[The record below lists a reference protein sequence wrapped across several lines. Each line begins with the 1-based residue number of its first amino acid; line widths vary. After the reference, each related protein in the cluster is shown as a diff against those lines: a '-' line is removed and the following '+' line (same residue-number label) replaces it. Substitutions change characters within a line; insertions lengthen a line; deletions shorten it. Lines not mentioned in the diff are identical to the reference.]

1 MTDSTS
7 PDFEPRRPALVAA
20 VVFVV
25 AALTLCWPMLRGDF
39 LIGQYSD
46 MYEAGYGFR
55 IFAANYFRE
64 YGSIPLWNPY
74 LMGGVPFVGAGGG
87 DIFYPTAWLRWILPT
102 DLAINLGFAGHIVLA
117 GAAVYALLR
126 ALRVSWAGA
135 LVGGLA
141 FQMTGI
147 VLSLVHPGHDG
158 KLFVSALAPLLFLAI
173 VRAVRDGSIVGYGNI
188 ALTVGL
194 SLHGH
199 PQMAYYLLVGGLIWG
214 LFWVFGP
221 EGPRTAAGRG
231 KVIAASVAVVVLG
244 IGLYAIY
251 GMPMSA
257 HVPYSP
263 RVEGG
268 VSSGWAHAT
277 SFALPLS
284 ELPGLL
290 LPAIDGGVT
299 PTYFGRNGLKL
310 HTEYLGPV
318 AIVLAILGMGGV
330 ERKRIRLALGVIAG
344 LFLLVSVGGGTP
356 FFRLWYAVMPM
367 SATLRAP
374 GMAFFLVAMPLAVF
388 AGFGA
393 ERLFRRDIS
402 IPRLS
407 IVAGLIALLAL
418 LGVIGFLQMMV
429 EDWARGTGYQ
439 GVPEMA
445 IANAGKLRTDSIRL
459 LIVTAVTA
467 GLIWAIARDRIRGV
481 AAVATIG
488 AVLWADLWIVGR
500 HSFVFSPGAKVTYA
514 SDPIMQHL
522 EQIKPPYRVYAPS
535 AQYAGLS
542 PYPKS
547 WLMAADI
554 PVLFGYHGNEIR
566 YFDDLLGGKN
576 IWQNQLSPAMWDL
589 FAVRYFVVKEPQQI
603 PGFRQVLGP
612 VETHHGPGY
621 LFEAENPPQYA
632 KVIAGAIKVPD
643 DAIVESVT
651 DQRFPIDRV
660 LIYSDTA
667 GVTPRDLGNQ
677 VPEPSAR
684 RAEVTEWRPG
694 RMRVT
699 ISGDAAHDEY
709 LLVSEN
715 WYPDWKAT
723 LDGTPIPVLRAN
735 NTLLSVVLPAGARE
749 VVFEYDSRSYRR
761 GRAVSMMSLV
771 GVAAIFAGAAVR
783 RRRGRDA

>member
-20 VVFVV
+20 AIFVL

-46 MYEAGYGFR
+46 MYEAGYNFR

-87 DIFYPTAWLRWILPT
+87 DIFYPTAWLRWVLPT
-102 DLAINLGFAGHIVLA
+102 DVAINLGFAGHIVLA
-117 GAAVYALLR
+117 GAGVYALLR

-147 VLSLVHPGHDG
+147 VLSQVHPGHDG
-158 KLFVSALAPLLFLAI
+158 KLFVSALAPLLFLGI
-173 VRAVRDGSIVGYGNI
+173 VRGVRDGSIAGFGTI

-194 SLHGH
+194 ALHGH
-199 PQMAYYLLVGGLIWG
+199 PQMAYYLLVGGLVWG

-221 EGPRTAAGRG
+221 EGPKTAALRG
-231 KVIAASVAVVVLG
+231 KVIVLSVAVVLLG
-244 IGLYAIY
+244 IGLYAVY
-251 GMPMSA
+251 GMPMAA
-257 HVPYSP
+257 HVPHSP
-263 RVEGG
+263 RIEGG
-268 VSSGWAHAT
+268 ASSGWAHAT

-290 LPAIDGGVT
+290 LPAIDGGVS
-299 PTYFGRNGLKL
+299 PTYFGQNGLKL

-318 AIVLAILGMGGV
+318 AIILAILGMGGA
-330 ERKRIRLALGVIAG
+330 ERKRVRLALGVIAG
-344 LFLLVSVGGGTP
+344 LFLLVSVGAGTP

-374 GMAFFLVAMPLAVF
+374 GMAFFLVAMPLALF
-388 AGFGA
+388 AGLGA
-393 ERLFRRDIS
+393 ERLFRREIS
-402 IPRLS
+402 VRRLG
-407 IVAGLIALLAL
+407 IAAGLIGLLAV
-418 LGVIGFLQMMV
+418 LGGIGFLQMMV

-445 IANAGKLRTDSIRL
+445 ISNAGKLRSDSIRL
-459 LIVTAVTA
+459 LLVTVAAA
-467 GLIWAIARDRIRGV
+467 GLIWLVARGRFRGA
-481 AAVATIG
+481 AAVALVA
-488 AVLWADLWIVGR
+488 AVLWADLWLVGK
-500 HSFVFSPGAKVTYA
+500 HSFVYSPGAKITYA

-522 EQIKPPYRVYAPS
+522 EKVELPYRVYGPS
-535 AQYAGLS
+535 GQFSGLN

-547 WLMAADI
+547 WLMAANI

-566 YFDDLLGGKN
+566 YFDDLLGGK
-576 IWQNQLSPAMWDL
+576 IVWERQLSPAMWNL
-589 FAVRYFVVKEPQQI
+589 FAIRYFVVKEPQQI
-603 PGFRQVLGP
+603 PGFRQILGP

-621 LFEAENPPQYA
+621 LFEAEDPPEYA
-632 KVIAGAIKVPD
+632 RVIAGAIKVPE

-660 LIYSDTA
+660 LIYADTA
-667 GVTPRDLGNQ
+667 GITPRDLGGQ

-684 RAEVTEWRPG
+684 QAAVTEWRPG
-694 RMRVT
+694 RMRVA
-699 ISGDAAHDEY
+699 ISGDATQDEY

-723 LDGTPIPVLRAN
+723 VDGTPAPVLRAN

-749 VVFEYDSRSYRR
+749 VVFEFDSKSYRR
-761 GRAVSMMSLV
+761 GRAISLISLV
-771 GVAAIFAGAAVR
+771 GVAAIFAGSVVR
-783 RRRGRDA
+783 RRRGRDG

>member
-1 MTDSTS
+1 MTDSPS
-7 PDFEPRRPALVAA
+7 PDFEPRRPTLVAA
-20 VVFVV
+20 AVFVV

-46 MYEAGYGFR
+46 MYEAGYSFR

-102 DLAINLGFAGHIVLA
+102 DVAINLGFAAHIVLA
-117 GAAVYALLR
+117 GAAVFALLR

-135 LVGGLA
+135 LIGGLA

-147 VLSLVHPGHDG
+147 VLSQVHPGHDG
-158 KLFVSALAPLLFLAI
+158 KLFVSALAPILFLAI
-173 VRAVRDGSIVGYGNI
+173 VRAVRDNSFAGYGTI

-199 PQMAYYLLVGGLIWG
+199 PQMAYYLLVAGLIWG

-221 EGPRTAAGRG
+221 EGPRTAALRGR
-231 KVIAASVAVVVLG
+231 VILASVAVVLLG

-257 HVPYSP
+257 HVAYSP
-263 RVEGG
+263 RVEGTAN
-268 VSSGWAHAT
+268 SGWAWAT

-290 LPAIDGGVT
+290 LPMIDGGVS
-299 PTYFGRNGLKL
+299 PNYFGRNGLKL

-318 AIVLAILGMGGV
+318 AIILAVLGAGGA
-330 ERKRIRLALGVIAG
+330 ERRRVRLALGGIAG
-344 LFLLVSVGGGTP
+344 LFLLVSLGGDTP

-374 GMAFFLVAMPLAVF
+374 GMAFFLVAMPIAVL

-393 ERLFRRDIS
+393 ERLFRREIS
-402 IPRLS
+402 IPRLA
-407 IVAGLIALLAL
+407 VFAGLIALLAL
-418 LGVIGFLQMMV
+418 LGLIGFLQMVV

-439 GVPEMA
+439 GVAEMA
-445 IANAGKLRTDSIRL
+445 IGNAGVLRTDSLRL
-459 LIVTAVTA
+459 LVVTLVAA
-467 GLIWAIARDRIRGV
+467 GLIWAVTRDRIRGV
-481 AAVATIG
+481 AAVAAIG

-500 HSFVFSPGAKVTYA
+500 HSFVYSPGAKVTYA

-522 EQIKPPYRVYAPS
+522 EQVKPPYRVYGPVT
-535 AQYAGLS
+535 QYSGLN

-547 WLMAADI
+547 WLMTANI

-566 YFDDLLGGKN
+566 YFNDLLGGK
-576 IWQNQLSPAMWDL
+576 IAQNQLNPAMWDL

-612 VETHHGPGY
+612 VQTHHGPGY
-621 LFEAENPPQYA
+621 LFESEDPPPYA
-632 KVIAGAIKVPD
+632 RVIAGAIKVPD

-660 LIYSDTA
+660 LIYPDTA
-667 GVTPRDLGNQ
+667 SVTLRDLGNQ

-684 RAEVTEWRPG
+684 RADVTEWRPG
-694 RMRVT
+694 RMRVA
-699 ISGDAAHDEY
+699 ISGEATQDEY

-723 LDGTPIPVLRAN
+723 IDGKPAAVLRAN
-735 NTLLSVVLPAGARE
+735 NTLLSVVLPASARD

-761 GRAVSMMSLV
+761 GRAVSLISLLGVV
-771 GVAAIFAGAAVR
+771 GIFAGAVVR
-783 RRRGRDA
+783 RRKARDG